1 MEPEFHTET
10 ASSKVVHAF
19 SPVVADSYHIVH
31 KSSSHTQ
38 IKLNSNNIIRRQVEE
53 PVVEVDMSSTLL
65 GRVLNM
71 EQIGKVIGFVVVV
84 VTQMSGSSKNLK
96 NHSLCLLGA
105 ILVVYAM
112 KQWVMPYCKVKW
124 KVIRNR
130 FHVYKVTMFLSTYLY
145 AQTRVAQLVWVCHS
159 IMKKGVLVINYVVDK
174 VLNPK
179 CKDQASSCMPYRS
192 DN

>member
-1 MEPEFHTET
+1 MDPEY
-10 ASSKVVHAF
+10 ASSEVVHAL
-19 SPVVADSYHIVH
+19 SPIVVDSNHIVH
-31 KSSSHTQ
+31 KSSSEGLVTNQTQ
-38 IKLNSNNIIRRQVEE
+38 IKFTSSNSIIRRQVEE

-112 KQWVMPYCKVKW
+112 KLWVMPACKVKW
-124 KVIRNR
+124 KVM
-130 FHVYKVTMFLSTYLY
+130 MFEIASMSADKCSHELKTKFTWFYEKS
-145 AQTRVAQLVWVCHS
+145 
-159 IMKKGVLVINYVVDK
+159 VLVISYVIDK
-174 VLNPK
+174 VLNSK
-179 CKDQASSCMPYRS
+179 CKDQVSLALAPPCASV
-192 DN
+192 